1 MFIAGTLSCSRVMAD
16 GGGWVRACGGRHRQ
30 VRQSIRPVTN
40 VTNYDAS
47 RQISTNQ
54 ETNKAGPNLFFLSCT
69 RLRAPTTLWGES
81 TDNIFSAVKDY
92 SPNSAC
98 NFAQGQASK
107 VSEPNGGCIRPTQPD
122 DLSEPDINRSTMA
135 SKGQDRTRIFQVVMA
150 DTSATILRVSRVI
163 SFQPFISASGRR
175 NEAPYP
181 DAFKAASAQGMKWH
195 GGHPAAVFSI
205 DGSSRT
211 YQFGSGHA
219 THTHTAP

>member
-1 MFIAGTLSCSRVMAD
+1 MSVPPQLPPEDAPHPLWLTDKIYGWTFRTSQLVLMGARGVVLGSPAVLSIDSGIYNSQTLA
-16 GGGWVRACGGRHRQ
+16 
-30 VRQSIRPVTN
+30 
-40 VTNYDAS
+40 DAS
-47 RQISTNQ
+47 A
-54 ETNKAGPNLFFLSCT
+54 EA
-69 RLRAPTTLWGES
+69 RLASLCL
-81 TDNIFSAVKDY
+81 IFYYY

-122 DLSEPDINRSTMA
+122 DLSELDINRSTMA